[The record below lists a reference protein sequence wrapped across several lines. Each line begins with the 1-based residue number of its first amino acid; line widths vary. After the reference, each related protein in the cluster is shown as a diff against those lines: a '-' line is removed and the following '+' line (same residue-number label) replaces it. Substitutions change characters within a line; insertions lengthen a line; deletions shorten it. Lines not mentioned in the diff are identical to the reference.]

1 MPADLSLRE
10 LLGEQGRRD
19 PYPFYA
25 RLHERGP
32 AVALSRTDRFAVA
45 VCGHEA
51 ASEVLRDPNF
61 TVLDAR
67 YLDRGSPRWREHA
80 VLRILQASVFN
91 ASGDDHARVR
101 RLFSHAMTAAQVAE
115 LEPMITRITDRL
127 LDQLAVQGAAG
138 EPVDFMAGF
147 ALPLPSDVIGEL
159 LGVPQRDRGWLLPQ
173 VRIFDAVLELGQ
185 RSLAQIRAAD
195 EAATRLSDYFA
206 ELIAARRADPRQDLI
221 STLAR
226 LHADEPSEITEAE
239 LLANLIVVFNAGFR
253 TTANLLGNGLP
264 MLTARPQALAALR
277 AETSLAPAYVEEILR
292 LDPPVHFA
300 VRCAAEN
307 AEIAGLPVSK
317 GQLVLVLLAAAN
329 RDPRRFDDPDAFD
342 PARAD
347 NHHLAFSAGS
357 HYCLGATLGR
367 MEGQIAFSRLAARF
381 PDLALAAP
389 PAERRALMLRGY
401 DQLPVRLVQ
410 LAGAS
415 R

>member
-10 LLGEQGRRD
+10 LLSEQGRRD
-19 PYPFYA
+19 PNPCYA
-25 RLHERGP
+25 RLHQLGP
-32 AVALSRTDRFAVA
+32 AVVLGRTDRFAVA

-51 ASEVLRDPNF
+51 ATEVLRDPNF

-80 VLRILQASVFN
+80 VMRILQASVFN
-91 ASGDDHARVR
+91 AGGDDHARVR
-101 RLFSHAMTAAQVAE
+101 RLFGHAMTAAQVTD

-127 LDQLAVQGAAG
+127 LDRLAVRGVAG
-138 EPVDFMAGF
+138 EPVDFMADF

-159 LGVPQRDRGWLLPQ
+159 LGVPERDRGWLLPQ

-185 RSLAQIRAAD
+185 HSLAQIRAAD
-195 EAATRLSDYFA
+195 EAGTRLSDHFA
-206 ELIAARRADPRQDLI
+206 ELIADRRAHPREDLI

-226 LHADEPSEITEAE
+226 LQAENPAEITETE

-264 MLTARPQALAALR
+264 MLTAHPRALAALR
-277 AETSLAPAYVEEILR
+277 ADPSLAPAYVEEILR

-300 VRCAAEN
+300 VRCAAED
-307 AEIAGLPVSK
+307 AEIAGVPVGK
-317 GQLVLVLLAAAN
+317 GQLVLILMAAAN
-329 RDPRRFDDPDAFD
+329 RDPRRFDNPDAFD

-347 NHHLAFSAGS
+347 NHHLSFSAGP
-357 HYCLGATLGR
+357 HYCLGAALGR
-367 MEGQIAFSRLAARF
+367 VEGRIAFTRLLARF
-381 PDLALAAP
+381 PELALAAA
-389 PAERRALMLRGY
+389 PAPRRALMLRGY
-401 DQLPVRLVQ
+401 DQLPVRLGQ